1 MKAFQN
7 SERILVRVKIN
18 NHKIDEFNTRVI
30 MASKTPIIKVI
41 NDVF

>member
-1 MKAFQN
+1 MELKQITAQKMYKEKIAF
-7 SERILVRVKIN
+7 
-18 NHKIDEFNTRVI
+18 DEFNTRDI